1 MALYHGWTSP
11 IVGCSTVGYNT
22 TAATALGGRCPYN
35 TGDSA
40 ACRAWKLAATVCT
53 PQPVPY
59 VGNENFS
66 CPQSGGF
73 TDPTFGTYC
82 AFANQYSCSTCPGAC
97 NAGACRSNSNT
108 LRNCSGAETTQP

>member
-22 TAATALGGRCPYN
+22 TAATALGGRYPYN

-53 PQPVPY
+53 TQPVPY